1 MIKRSICV
9 SLRATM
15 NKKKKNVFLIWK
27 ASCLLSGRLALFILA
42 RGRLYWNKFH
52 LLLDTLHTRRPRW
65 PSGKESACQYRRCQR
80 YRFNPSVGKIP
91 WSRKWQPNPVFL
103 LGKFQGQ
110 GIWQAIVHKV
120 AQSPTQLNM
129 HAQHHHT

>member
-65 PSGKESACQYRRCQR
+65 PSGKESACQHRRCQR

-129 HAQHHHT
+129 HARHHHT

>member
-1 MIKRSICV
+1 M

-65 PSGKESACQYRRCQR
+65 PSGKESACQHRRCQR

-110 GIWQAIVHKV
+110 GTWQAIVHKV

-129 HAQHHHT
+129 HARHHHT

>member
-1 MIKRSICV
+1 MIKRSVCV

-27 ASCLLSGRLALFILA
+27 ASSLLSGRLALFILV

-52 LLLDTLHTRRPRW
+52 LILDTLHTRLPRW
-65 PSGKESACQYRRCQR
+65 PSGKESACQCRRCQR
-80 YRFNPSVGKIP
+80 YRFDPSVGKIP

-103 LGKFQGQ
+103 PGKFQGQ
-110 GIWQAIVHKV
+110 GTWQAIVHKV
-120 AQSPTQLNM
+120 AQSPTQLNI
-129 HAQHHHT
+129 HARHHHT

>member
-1 MIKRSICV
+1 M

-65 PSGKESACQYRRCQR
+65 PSGKESACQRRRCHR

-110 GIWQAIVHKV
+110 GTWQAIVHKV

-129 HAQHHHT
+129 HARHHHT